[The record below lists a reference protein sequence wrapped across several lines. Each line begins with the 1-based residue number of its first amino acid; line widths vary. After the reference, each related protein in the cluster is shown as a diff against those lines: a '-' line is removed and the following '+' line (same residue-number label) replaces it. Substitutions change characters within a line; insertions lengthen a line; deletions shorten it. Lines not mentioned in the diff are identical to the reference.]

1 MNEIWSQVFCFFDKK
16 EVVYVDF
23 GRKTAEKPL
32 DF

>member
-1 MNEIWSQVFCFFDKK
+1 MKEIWSQIFCFFDKK
-16 EVVYVDF
+16 EVVYADF